1 MGQQSCALKVVSDR
15 VITVGLSAQRW
26 SGKLHPNYPDGSNQF
41 VSFQSKL
48 AKVLN
53 PIVRPL
59 AERVP
64 PFAVLHHKGRRSG
77 REYSTPV
84 QAYPTKSGGFVV
96 ALGYGYNSDWAL
108 NLLAAGGGAFTRQ
121 GKRYTLTKPRRAG
134 RDEALEQATS
144 GLKILGGFKDFLIFD
159 AVLADQSH

>member
-1 MGQQSCALKVVSDR
+1 M
-15 VITVGLSAQRW
+15 
-26 SGKLHPNYPDGSNQF
+26 
-41 VSFQSKL
+41 SFQKKV

-53 PIVRPL
+53 PIVSPL
-59 AERVP
+59 AERMR

-108 NLLAAGGGAFTRQ
+108 NLLAAGGGSATRQ
-121 GKRYTLTKPRRAG
+121 GKRYVLTNPRRAG

-144 GLKILGGFKDFLIFD
+144 GSTILGGFKDFLIFD
-159 AVLADQSH
+159 AKLADRQR